1 MEVRDTSSSSAIQ
14 NSEMSA
20 EVSGDVR
27 GEARVILEDPGV
39 LSKQGQWGPQCHQEY
54 EAWGPREVPV
64 FGESPCCYFFS
75 GVKMKMWCVRKMN
88 GSEGSGSGV
97 W

>member
-1 MEVRDTSSSSAIQ
+1 
-14 NSEMSA
+14 MSA

-27 GEARVILEDPGV
+27 GEAHVILEELGV

-64 FGESPCCYFFS
+64 FGESPCC
-75 GVKMKMWCVRKMN
+75 
-88 GSEGSGSGV
+88 
-97 W
+97 

>member
-1 MEVRDTSSSSAIQ
+1 MSSSSAIQ
-14 NSEMSA
+14 DSEISA

-27 GEARVILEDPGV
+27 GEAGVILEEAGV

-54 EAWGPREVPV
+54 EAGVQGRFPV
-64 FGESPCCYFFS
+64 LGESPCCYFFS
-75 GVKMKMWCVRKMN
+75 GVKMKMWCVRNMN

-97 W
+97 WCH

>member
-27 GEARVILEDPGV
+27 GEAHVILEELGV

-64 FGESPCCYFFS
+64 FGESPCC
-75 GVKMKMWCVRKMN
+75 
-88 GSEGSGSGV
+88 
-97 W
+97 